1 MMPCS
6 VIIPAAGSGSRFGS
20 AIPKQ
25 FLLLRGRPILAH
37 TVERF
42 RSSGRVSRIV
52 LCADSAQR
60 TRVEEMIAVL
70 GWAEAVVAEGGET
83 RQTSVLNGLE
93 FVEDDPMS
101 LVAVHDA
108 VRPFFSRATFEAVL
122 EAAAEF
128 GAAVPVTPMV
138 ETVHRIEDGFIR
150 GTPDRSELVSAQT
163 PQCFRLG
170 ILREAL
176 QRAKA
181 DGISGTDDAG
191 LVARCGHSVR
201 IVDGD
206 RFNMKITQ
214 PEDLYAAEANFDRWS
229 AQL

>member
-1 MMPCS
+1 MNCS

-20 AIPKQ
+20 TIPKQ
-25 FLLLRGRPILAH
+25 FLLLRGRPILTH

-42 RSSGRVSRIV
+42 RSSGRVSRII

-60 TRVEEMIAVL
+60 GRVEEMIEVH
-70 GWAEAVVAEGGET
+70 GWAEAVVADGGET
-83 RQTSVLNGLE
+83 RQDSVWSGLSLIM
-93 FVEDDPMS
+93 DDDS
-101 LVAVHDA
+101 HLVAVHDA
-108 VRPFFSRATFEAVL
+108 VRPFFSHATFERVL
-122 EAAAEF
+122 QAAAEF

-138 ETVHRIEDGFIR
+138 ETVHRIEDRFIR
-150 GTPDRSELVSAQT
+150 GTPDRSELISAQT

-176 QRAKA
+176 ERARA
-181 DGISGTDDAG
+181 EGTPGTDDAG
-191 LVARCGHSVR
+191 LVARCGHPVR

-229 AQL
+229 GLR

>member
-1 MMPCS
+1 MNCY

-37 TVERF
+37 IVERF
-42 RSSGRVSRIV
+42 RSSGRVSRII

-60 TRVEEMIAVL
+60 TRVEEMIAVN
-70 GWAEAVVAEGGET
+70 GWAEAVIADGGET
-83 RQTSVLNGLE
+83 RQDSVLNGLG
-93 FVEDDPMS
+93 FVGDDDS
-101 LVAVHDA
+101 NLVAVHDA
-108 VRPFFSRATFEAVL
+108 VRPFFSRATFEGAL
-122 EAAAEF
+122 DAAAEF

-138 ETVHRIEDGFIR
+138 ETVHRVEGRFIR
-150 GTPDRSELVSAQT
+150 ATPDRSELVSAQT
-163 PQCFRLG
+163 PQCFRVG

-191 LVARCGHSVR
+191 LVARCGHPVR

-229 AQL
+229 ALL

>member
-1 MMPCS
+1 MNCS

-42 RSSGRVSRIV
+42 RSSGRVSQII
-52 LCADSAQR
+52 LCADSAER
-60 TRVEEMIAVL
+60 PRVEEMIAVN
-70 GWAEAVVAEGGET
+70 GWAEAVVVDGGET
-83 RQTSVLNGLE
+83 RQDSVLNGLQ
-93 FVEDDPMS
+93 FISDDES

-108 VRPFFSRATFEAVL
+108 VRPFFSRATFEGAL

-138 ETVHRIEDGFIR
+138 ETVHRIEDRFIR

-229 AQL
+229 ALL

>member
-1 MMPCS
+1 MKCS
-6 VIIPAAGSGSRFGS
+6 VVIPAAGSGSRFGS
-20 AIPKQ
+20 TIPKQ

-42 RSSGRVSRIV
+42 RSSGRVSRII

-60 TRVEEMIAVL
+60 TRVDELISVN
-70 GWAEAVVAEGGET
+70 GWSEVVVADGGET
-83 RQTSVLNGLE
+83 RQESVLSGLE
-93 FVEDDPMS
+93 LLEGDDES
-101 LVAVHDA
+101 LIAVHDA
-108 VRPFFSRATFEAVL
+108 VRPFFSRATFEGVL
-122 EAAAEF
+122 KAAEEF

-138 ETVHRIEDGFIR
+138 ETVHRIEGRFIR
-150 GTPDRSELVSAQT
+150 GTTDRSELASAQT

-170 ILREAL
+170 ILRAAL

-191 LVARCGHSVR
+191 LVARCGHPVR

-206 RFNMKITQ
+206 GFNMKITQ

-229 AQL
+229 ELL

>member
-1 MMPCS
+1 MNCS

-20 AIPKQ
+20 TIPKQ

-42 RSSGRVSRIV
+42 RTTGRVSRII
-52 LCADSAQR
+52 LCVDLAHR
-60 TRVEEMIAVL
+60 VRVEEMIAAH
-70 GWAEAVVAEGGET
+70 GWKEALIANGGET
-83 RQTSVLNGLE
+83 RQQSVLNGLE
-93 FVEDDPMS
+93 LTDNEASS

-108 VRPFFSRATFEAVL
+108 VRPFFSHATFERVL
-122 EAAAEF
+122 QAAAEF

-138 ETVHRIEDGFIR
+138 ETVHRIEDRFIR
-150 GTPDRSELVSAQT
+150 GTPDRSELISAQT

-176 QRAKA
+176 QRASA
-181 DGISGTDDAG
+181 EGISGTDDAG
-191 LVARCGHSVR
+191 LVARCGHPVR

-206 RFNMKITQ
+206 PFNMKITQ
-214 PEDLYAAEANFDRWS
+214 PEDLYAAETNFDRWS
-229 AQL
+229 ALL

>member
-1 MMPCS
+1 MTPCS

-20 AIPKQ
+20 TIPKQ

-37 TVERF
+37 AVERF

-60 TRVEEMIAVL
+60 ARVEEMISVN
-70 GWAEAVVAEGGET
+70 GWAETVVAEGGAT
-83 RQTSVLNGLE
+83 RQESVLNGLE
-93 FVEDDPMS
+93 LVGTDQTG

-108 VRPFFSRATFEAVL
+108 VRPFFTGATLERVL
-122 EAAAEF
+122 EAATEF
-128 GAAVPVTPMV
+128 GAAVPVTSMV
-138 ETVHRIEDGFIR
+138 ETVHRVEGGFIR
-150 GTPDRSELVSAQT
+150 GTPDRSLLVAAQT

-176 QRAKA
+176 QRATA
-181 DGISGTDDAG
+181 EGISGTDDAG
-191 LVARCGHSVR
+191 VVARYGHSVR

>member
-1 MMPCS
+1 MNCS

-20 AIPKQ
+20 TIPKQ

-42 RSSGRVSRIV
+42 RSSGRVSQII

-60 TRVEEMIAVL
+60 TRVEEMIAVN
-70 GWAEAVVAEGGET
+70 GWSEVVIADGGKT
-83 RQTSVLNGLE
+83 RQDSVFKGLE
-93 FVEDDPMS
+93 LVDANDAS

-108 VRPFFSRATFEAVL
+108 VRPFFSRATFEGTLA
-122 EAAAEF
+122 AAAEF
-128 GAAVPVTPMV
+128 GAAVPVMPMV
-138 ETVHRIEDGFIR
+138 ETVHRTEDRFIR
-150 GTPDRSELVSAQT
+150 ETADRGELVSAQT

-176 QRAKA
+176 QSAKA
-181 DGISGTDDAG
+181 DGISGTDDAA
-191 LVARCGHSVR
+191 LVARCGHPVR

-214 PEDLYAAEANFDRWS
+214 PEDLYTAEANFDRWS
-229 AQL
+229 QLL

>member
-1 MMPCS
+1 MTPCS

-20 AIPKQ
+20 TIPKQ

-42 RSSGRVSRIV
+42 RGSGRAFRII
-52 LCADSAQR
+52 LCADAAQR
-60 TRVEEMIAVL
+60 ARVEEMITVN
-70 GWAEAVVAEGGET
+70 GWAEAEIADGGDT
-83 RQTSVLNGLE
+83 RQESVLNGLE
-93 FVEDDPMS
+93 LIGGDDS
-101 LVAVHDA
+101 NLVAVHDA
-108 VRPFFSRATFEAVL
+108 VRPFFSRATFERVL
-122 EAAAEF
+122 EAATEF

-138 ETVHRIEDGFIR
+138 ETVHRTEGGYIR
-150 GTPDRSELVSAQT
+150 GTPDRSLLVSAQT

-176 QRAKA
+176 QRARTE
-181 DGISGTDDAG
+181 GISGTDEAG
-191 LVARCGHSVR
+191 LVARFGHSVR

-214 PEDLYAAEANFDRWS
+214 PEDLYAAETNFDRWS